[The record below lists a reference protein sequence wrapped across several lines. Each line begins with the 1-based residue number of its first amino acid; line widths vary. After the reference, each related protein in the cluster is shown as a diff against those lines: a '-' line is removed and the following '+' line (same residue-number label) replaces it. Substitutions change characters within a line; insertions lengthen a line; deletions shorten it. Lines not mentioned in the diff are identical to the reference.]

1 MKQRWLLFITAVLLV
16 VSLACSLGG
25 SGTEAPATEA
35 EVTEEVAATEEVEE
49 TEETVEATEETE
61 ATAAPTEEEEEMG
74 GSDSE
79 EDEGNGKE
87 SSSEDLE
94 IDPGAMNELSSYRS
108 RITMEVELAGDE
120 GESQLVEVEMSVT
133 QEPVAQHIVMVS
145 QGEEIEMIQI
155 GNDQWMRFGEDWMQ
169 STVEETETD
178 MTEQLSS
185 FFMDVEDFGAL
196 EDEEYE
202 YMGQEKVN
210 GLNTRHYSLEYSS
223 LLGGLGLGEEE
234 EIEKGEAD
242 VWIVDEPDLP
252 QFVLRADVYME
263 GAIDGEEGKIM
274 ISQEIYDVNADFTI
288 EPPADAA
295 SGGLPE
301 DIPMYENATNVNAM
315 AGMTFFSTPD
325 DVATVA
331 DFYVE
336 AMPENGWTRD
346 EAQDMVVEGTAMY
359 TFEKEEGRTA
369 QITIT
374 EADEEG
380 SDVII
385 TVEEPAA
392 EE

>member
-1 MKQRWLLFITAVLLV
+1 MKKRWLLIITAALLL

-25 SGTEAPATEA
+25 SGSEEPTAEA
-35 EVTEEVAATEEVEE
+35 EVTEEIAATEEVEE
-49 TEETVEATEETE
+49 TEEAEEETAE
-61 ATAAPTEEEEEMG
+61 PTEEEMG
-74 GSDSE
+74 GGDQEEGGESE
-79 EDEGNGKE
+79 ESGKE
-87 SSSEDLE
+87 GSSEELE
-94 IDPGAMNELSSYRS
+94 IDPGAMGELSSYRS
-108 RITMEVELAGDE
+108 RITMEIESAE
-120 GESQLVEVEMSVT
+120 GEGEVVEVELST
-133 QEPVAQHIVMVS
+133 TRDPAAQHIMMMS
-145 QGEEIEMIQI
+145 QGEEIEMVQI

-178 MTEQLSS
+178 MSEQLSS
-185 FFMDVEDFGAL
+185 FFMDVEDYGDL

-202 YMGQEKVN
+202 YVGKEKVN
-210 GLNTRHYSLEYSS
+210 GLNTRHYRLEYSS
-223 LLGGLGLGEEE
+223 LLGGLGLGAEE
-234 EIEKGEAD
+234 EIDKGEAD

-252 QFVLRADVYME
+252 KFVLRADVYME
-263 GAIDGEEGKIM
+263 GTIDGEEGKIM

-301 DIPMYENATNVNAM
+301 DIPMYEGATNVNAM
-315 AGMTFFSTPD
+315 AGMSFFSTPD
-325 DVATVA
+325 DVTAVA

-346 EAQDMVVEGTAMY
+346 EAQDLESEGTVMY
-359 TFEKEEGRTA
+359 TFEKEGRMA

-374 EADEEG
+374 ESDEEG

-385 TVEEPAA
+385 TVQEPAA